1 MPTVFSSEMTR
12 ADREIIGDI
21 WTSESAYENL
31 VTLCDDFGSR
41 FGGTEGERQAAEFM
55 VRKLR
60 EYGLDNA
67 CLEAFPYNGWIRGS
81 ARLEAVQP
89 HAASFDCIA
98 LPYCGTAEVEGDL
111 VFLGH
116 GAPEDYEEKRHQ
128 IQGNIVMVST
138 QSPQFAR
145 RQMHRMEKYGRAL
158 EAGAT
163 AFIWMREEPG
173 LLAETGSIKFNAE
186 AEIPGVGVSR
196 EVGAAL
202 QRMMKKDTV
211 RLRMTTCHVN
221 KPMTSWNVV
230 GELRGHTYPD
240 RFLVIGAHFDG
251 HDISQGALDDG
262 AGAVVAMEACRAL
275 AKHRE
280 LLPKS
285 VKVILFPVEEIGLIG
300 SHAYVDAHL
309 PEMKDCEFML
319 NLDGAGRP
327 GDTNLVLQGFGELQD
342 VFEKM
347 CREMKHPLTITNR
360 ISTYSD
366 MYPFVLEGVPS
377 ATMMSVSGGPRAG
390 RGWGH
395 TAADTLDKVS
405 PRALQMDALT
415 TARMVLRLANL
426 TGDWPVPHK
435 TRGQIKELLEAEG
448 LIEVLKFERRYA
460 FEE

>member
-262 AGAVVAMEACRAL
+262 AGAVVAMEAARAL
-275 AKHRE
+275 AKHKH

-285 VKVILFPVEEIGLIG
+285 IRFVLFPLEEIGLIG
-300 SHAYVDAHL
+300 SHAYVDAHMAEL
-309 PEMKDCEFML
+309 KDCEFML
-319 NLDGAGRP
+319 NLDGAGRH
-327 GDTNLVLQGFGELQD
+327 GDTALVLQGWSELKG
-342 VFEKM
+342 VFRDLSKD
-347 CREMKHPLTITNR
+347 MKHPITVGNR
-360 ISTYSD
+360 ISPYSD
-366 MYPFVLEGVPS
+366 MYPFVLEGVP
-377 ATMMSVSGGPRAG
+377 AANMMSLGGEPRTG

-415 TARMVLRLANL
+415 VARLALRLTNL
-426 TGDWPVPHK
+426 EVSWPAPHK
-435 TRGQIKELLEAEG
+435 TRQEIKELLDREE
-448 LIEVLKFERRYA
+448 LLEVLKYERRYP
-460 FEE
+460 FDQ